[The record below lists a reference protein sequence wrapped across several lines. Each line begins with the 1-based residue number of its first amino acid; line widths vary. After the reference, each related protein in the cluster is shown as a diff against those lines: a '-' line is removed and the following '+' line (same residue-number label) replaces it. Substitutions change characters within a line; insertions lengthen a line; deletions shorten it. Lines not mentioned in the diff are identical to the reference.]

1 MFKLKYRIF
10 EKNSDMQNNDLNLL
24 EEQSSIYGFIS
35 LKFNQEKIGYI
46 VDEDEAPNPEDMN
59 CEMYLYHDNLTWW
72 FETLLEV
79 LNLLEKNIYVRF
91 QVLESADRWISFEK
105 DGTNL
110 IVNFFNDF
118 DLESNIVSL
127 DRVMFETAI
136 HTEIIDFRDF
146 QKEIIINTNKFI
158 QEVANINQNLLNTTR
173 LNKLCEK
180 LTYFQENQKRFSI

>member
-1 MFKLKYRIF
+1 
-10 EKNSDMQNNDLNLL
+10 MQNNDLNLL

-180 LTYFQENQKRFSI
+180 LTYFQEIKKDFSI